1 MERLIYRTFIFVALL
16 FVNYEIMCCVVG
28 EVKRDSDTVGVIPL
42 RPALCFPSGFD
53 VGAAADKTT

>member
-28 EVKRDSDTVGVIPL
+28 EVKHDSDTVGVIP
-42 RPALCFPSGFD
+42 
-53 VGAAADKTT
+53 